1 MLFRSASL
9 PALPHKVNDPES
21 KRYIM
26 ASYHQK
32 AIILPWWS
40 RNLTYTVLEALKMVF
55 PEFKA
60 NKKSYNMEFILI
72 GFISYFLC
80 INLRDRRKGSYRL
93 HSSTK
98 AGKKKK
104 TFFMEN
110 TKQYLWSFSIS
121 HFCRRR
127 LPPKK
132 PSWIPALL
140 SEHFA
145 STASKK
151 LSSSHWRRSEAFPR
165 QQQQRTLGYR
175 YLENCKT
182 FIFVIQTSNMRL
194 TISLI

>member
-98 AGKKKK
+98 AGKKK
-104 TFFMEN
+104 TF
-110 TKQYLWSFSIS
+110 LWKI
-121 HFCRRR
+121 
-127 LPPKK
+127 
-132 PSWIPALL
+132 L
-140 SEHFA
+140 SNIYGH
-145 STASKK
+145 
-151 LSSSHWRRSEAFPR
+151 L
-165 QQQQRTLGYR
+165 
-175 YLENCKT
+175 
-182 FIFVIQTSNMRL
+182 V
-194 TISLI
+194 SLISAGEGFRLKSPAEFQHCCLSTSPVLPVKSWVHPTGGEAKHFPDNSNKELWATGTLRIAKLLFL